1 MKEEEKI
8 TQAVIDTKYISIE
21 MSQLEPNEGQLDGL
35 PANPREIKKEKL
47 ELLKENIQK
56 YPEMLKLR
64 GLIVYPLEDGKYII
78 IGGNMR
84 YQAMS
89 ELGFSNA
96 PCIVI
101 PKETSV
107 EQLKA
112 YTILDNN
119 GFGKWDWESLANEWE
134 TSELEDWGLDL
145 PIQESEI
152 NMDEFFDGVGNED
165 EKSKGEKL
173 TVSIPDELAEKKDE
187 IKSLIE
193 AALSSEDF
201 SGIKVK

>member
-1 MKEEEKI
+1 MKEEEK
-8 TQAVIDTKYISIE
+8 TNQASIDTKYISIE
-21 MSQLEPNEGQLDGL
+21 MSMLEPNEGQLDGL

-47 ELLKENIQK
+47 DLLKENIQK

-64 GLIVYPLEDGKYII
+64 GLMVYPIEDGKFII

-134 TSELEDWGLDL
+134 TSELEDWGIDL

-152 NMDEFFDGVGNED
+152 NMDEFFDGAGDDD

-173 TVSIPDELAEKKDE
+173 TISIPDELAEKKDE
-187 IKSLIE
+187 IKSIIE
-193 AALSSEDF
+193 TALSSEDY

>member
-1 MKEEEKI
+1 MEQENKHASI
-8 TQAVIDTKYISIE
+8 GTKFISIP
-21 MSQLEPNEGQLDGL
+21 MPMLEPNEGQIEGL

-47 ELLKENIQK
+47 DLLKENIKK
-56 YPEMLKLR
+56 YPEMLNLR
-64 GLIVYPLEDGKYII
+64 GLLVYPLDSGKYAI

-84 YQAMS
+84 YRAMS
-89 ELGFSNA
+89 ELGFSDA

-101 PKETSV
+101 PKDASV

-152 NMDEFFDGVGNED
+152 NMDEFFDGAGED
-165 EKSKGEKL
+165 TDKSKGEKL
-173 TVSIPDELAEKKDE
+173 TITIPDELSEKKDE
-187 IKSLIE
+187 IKYIIE
-193 AALSSEDF
+193 TALSSEDY

>member
-1 MKEEEKI
+1 MKEEEK
-8 TQAVIDTKYISIE
+8 TNQASIDTKYISIE
-21 MSQLEPNEGQLDGL
+21 MSMLEPNEGQLDGL
-35 PANPREIKKEKL
+35 PANPREIKIEKL
-47 ELLKENIQK
+47 DLLKENIQK

-64 GLIVYPLEDGKYII
+64 GLMVYPLEDGKYII

-152 NMDEFFDGVGNED
+152 NMDEFFDGAGD
-165 EKSKGEKL
+165 DDDKSKGEKL
-173 TVSIPDELAEKKDE
+173 TISIPDELSEKKDE
-187 IKSLIE
+187 IKSIIE
-193 AALSSEDF
+193 TALSSEDYC
-201 SGIKVK
+201 GIKVK

>member
-1 MKEEEKI
+1 MKEEEK
-8 TQAVIDTKYISIE
+8 TNQASIDTKYISIE
-21 MSQLEPNEGQLDGL
+21 MSMLEPNEGQLDGL

-47 ELLKENIQK
+47 DLLKENVQK

-64 GLIVYPLEDGKYII
+64 GLMVYPLKDGKYII

-152 NMDEFFDGVGNED
+152 NMDEFFDGAGDDD

-173 TVSIPDELAEKKDE
+173 TISIPDELSEKKDE
-187 IKSLIE
+187 IKSIIE
-193 AALSSEDF
+193 TALSSEDYC
-201 SGIKVK
+201 GIKVK

>member
-21 MSQLEPNEGQLDGL
+21 MSQLEPNQGQLDGL

-47 ELLKENIQK
+47 DLLKENIQK

-64 GLIVYPLEDGKYII
+64 GLMVYPLEDGKYII

-152 NMDEFFDGVGNED
+152 NMDEFFDGEGDDD

-173 TVSIPDELAEKKDE
+173 TISIPDELAEKKDE
-187 IKSLIE
+187 IKSIIE
-193 AALSSEDF
+193 TALSSEDYC
-201 SGIKVK
+201 GIKVK

>member
-193 AALSSEDF
+193 TALSSEDF

>member
-1 MKEEEKI
+1 MEQEQNSN
-8 TQAVIDTKYISIE
+8 QASIDTKYISIE
-21 MSQLEPNEGQLDGL
+21 MSMLEPNEGQLDGL

-47 ELLKENIQK
+47 ELLMKNIQQ

-64 GLIVYPLEDGKYII
+64 GLMVYPLENGRYII

-84 YQAMS
+84 YQAMI

-101 PKETSV
+101 PKDTSIA
-107 EQLKA
+107 QLKA

-152 NMDEFFDGVGNED
+152 NMDEFFDGSGDGE
-165 EKSKGEKL
+165 EKTKGEKL
-173 TVSIPDELAEKKDE
+173 TISIPDELADQKDE
-187 IKSLIE
+187 IKTIIE
-193 AALSSEDF
+193 DALSSEDF

>member
-1 MKEEEKI
+1 MKEEEK
-8 TQAVIDTKYISIE
+8 TNQASIDTKYISIE
-21 MSQLEPNEGQLDGL
+21 MSMLEPNEGQLDGL

-47 ELLKENIQK
+47 DLLKENIQK

-64 GLIVYPLEDGKYII
+64 GMMVYPLEDGKYII

-134 TSELEDWGLDL
+134 TSELEDWGIDL

-152 NMDEFFDGVGNED
+152 NMDEFFDGAGDDD

-173 TVSIPDELAEKKDE
+173 TISIPDELAEKKDE
-187 IKSLIE
+187 IKSIIE
-193 AALSSEDF
+193 TALSSEDYC
-201 SGIKVK
+201 GIKVK

>member
-1 MKEEEKI
+1 MKEEEK
-8 TQAVIDTKYISIE
+8 TNQASIDTKYISIE
-21 MSQLEPNEGQLDGL
+21 MSMLEPNEGQLDGL

-47 ELLKENIQK
+47 DLLKENIQK

-64 GLIVYPLEDGKYII
+64 GLMVYPIEDGKYII

-152 NMDEFFDGVGNED
+152 NMDEFFDGAGDDD

-173 TVSIPDELAEKKDE
+173 TISIPDELSEKKDE
-187 IKSLIE
+187 IKSIIE
-193 AALSSEDF
+193 TALSSEDYC
-201 SGIKVK
+201 GIKVK

>member
-64 GLIVYPLEDGKYII
+64 GLMVYPLEDGKYII

-152 NMDEFFDGVGNED
+152 NMDEFFDGAGDDD

-173 TVSIPDELAEKKDE
+173 TISIPDELAEKKNE
-187 IKSLIE
+187 IKSIIE
-193 AALSSEDF
+193 TALSSEDYC
-201 SGIKVK
+201 GIKVK

>member
-1 MKEEEKI
+1 MKEEEK
-8 TQAVIDTKYISIE
+8 TNQASIDTKYISIE
-21 MSQLEPNEGQLDGL
+21 MSMLEPNEGQLDGL

-47 ELLKENIQK
+47 DLLKENIQK

-64 GLIVYPLEDGKYII
+64 GLMVYPIEDGKYII

-152 NMDEFFDGVGNED
+152 NMDEFFDGAGDDD

-173 TVSIPDELAEKKDE
+173 TISIPDELSEKKDE
-187 IKSLIE
+187 IKSSIE
-193 AALSSEDF
+193 TALSSEDYC
-201 SGIKVK
+201 GIKVK

>member
-64 GLIVYPLEDGKYII
+64 GLIVYPLEFRKYII

-101 PKETSV
+101 PKDTSV
-107 EQLKA
+107 EYLKA

-193 AALSSEDF
+193 TALSSEDF

>member
-64 GLIVYPLEDGKYII
+64 GLMVYPLEDGKYII

-152 NMDEFFDGVGNED
+152 NMD
-165 EKSKGEKL
+165 
-173 TVSIPDELAEKKDE
+173 
-187 IKSLIE
+187 
-193 AALSSEDF
+193 
-201 SGIKVK
+201 

>member
-47 ELLKENIQK
+47 DLLKENIQK

-64 GLIVYPLEDGKYII
+64 GLMVYPLEDGKYII

-152 NMDEFFDGVGNED
+152 NMDEFFDGEGDDD

-173 TVSIPDELAEKKDE
+173 TISIPDELAEKKDE
-187 IKSLIE
+187 IKSIIE
-193 AALSSEDF
+193 TALSSEDYC
-201 SGIKVK
+201 GIKVK

>member
-1 MKEEEKI
+1 MKEEEK
-8 TQAVIDTKYISIE
+8 TNQASIDTKYISIE
-21 MSQLEPNEGQLDGL
+21 MSMLEPNEGQLDGL

-47 ELLKENIQK
+47 DLLKENIQK

-64 GLIVYPLEDGKYII
+64 GLMVYPLEDGKYII

-84 YQAMS
+84 FQAMS

-152 NMDEFFDGVGNED
+152 NMDEFFDGAGDDD

-173 TVSIPDELAEKKDE
+173 TISIPDELSEKKDE
-187 IKSLIE
+187 IKSIIE
-193 AALSSEDF
+193 TALSSEDYC
-201 SGIKVK
+201 GIKVK

>member
-152 NMDEFFDGVGNED
+152 NMDDFFDGVGNED

>member
-1 MKEEEKI
+1 MKEEEK
-8 TQAVIDTKYISIE
+8 TNQASIDTKYISIE
-21 MSQLEPNEGQLDGL
+21 ISMLEPNEGQLDGL

-47 ELLKENIQK
+47 DLLKENIQK

-64 GLIVYPLEDGKYII
+64 GLMVYPLEDGKFII

-84 YQAMS
+84 YQAMN

-152 NMDEFFDGVGNED
+152 NMDEFFDGAGDDD

-173 TVSIPDELAEKKDE
+173 TISIPDELAEKKDE
-187 IKSLIE
+187 IKSIIE
-193 AALSSEDF
+193 TALSSEDY

>member
-64 GLIVYPLEDGKYII
+64 GLIVYPIEDGKYII

-101 PKETSV
+101 PKDTSV
-107 EQLKA
+107 EHLKA

>member
-1 MKEEEKI
+1 MKEEEK
-8 TQAVIDTKYISIE
+8 TNQASIDTKYISIE
-21 MSQLEPNEGQLDGL
+21 MSMLEPNEGQLDGL

-47 ELLKENIQK
+47 DLLKENIKK

-64 GLIVYPLEDGKYII
+64 GLMVYPLEDGKYII

-152 NMDEFFDGVGNED
+152 NMDEFFDGAGDDD

-173 TVSIPDELAEKKDE
+173 TISIPDELSEKKDE
-187 IKSLIE
+187 IKSIIE
-193 AALSSEDF
+193 TALSSEDYC
-201 SGIKVK
+201 GIKVK

>member
-1 MKEEEKI
+1 MNQENI
-8 TQAVIDTKYISIE
+8 NNQAIDTKYISIE
-21 MSQLEPNEGQLDGL
+21 MSLLEPNEGQLDGL

-47 ELLKENIQK
+47 DSLKKNIQQ

-64 GLIVYPLEDGKYII
+64 GLMVYQLDNGRYII

-84 YQAMS
+84 FQAMS

-101 PKETSV
+101 PKETSI

-134 TSELEDWGLDL
+134 QSELEDWGLDL
-145 PIQESEI
+145 PIQESDI
-152 NMDEFFDGVGNED
+152 NMDEFFEGNDEDGD
-165 EKSKGEKL
+165 KSKGEKL
-173 TVSIPDELAEKKDE
+173 TVSIPDELADQKDE
-187 IKSLIE
+187 IKTLIE
-193 AALSSEDF
+193 EALSSGDF
-201 SGIKVK
+201 CGIKVK

>member
-64 GLIVYPLEDGKYII
+64 GLMVYPLEDGKYII

-152 NMDEFFDGVGNED
+152 NMDEFFDGAGDDD

-173 TVSIPDELAEKKDE
+173 TISIPDELAEKKDE
-187 IKSLIE
+187 IKSIIE
-193 AALSSEDF
+193 TALSSEDYC
-201 SGIKVK
+201 GIKVK

>member
-1 MKEEEKI
+1 MKEEEK
-8 TQAVIDTKYISIE
+8 TNQASIDTKYISIE
-21 MSQLEPNEGQLDGL
+21 MSMLEPNEGQLDGL

-47 ELLKENIQK
+47 DLLKENIQK

-64 GLIVYPLEDGKYII
+64 GLMVYPLEDGKYII

-152 NMDEFFDGVGNED
+152 NMDEFFDGAGDDD

-173 TVSIPDELAEKKDE
+173 TISIPDELSEKKDE
-187 IKSLIE
+187 IKSIIE
-193 AALSSEDF
+193 TALSSEDYC
-201 SGIKVK
+201 GIKVK

>member
-64 GLIVYPLEDGKYII
+64 GLIVYPLEYRKYII

-101 PKETSV
+101 PKDTSV
-107 EQLKA
+107 EHLKA

-119 GFGKWDWESLANEWE
+119 GFGKWDWDMLANEWDAKNLQ
-134 TSELEDWGLDL
+134 SWGVDL
-145 PIQESEI
+145 PMWTDNDIEEPDGKLSTSLKDKDIAELRIKLDSETYASVVECLETF
-152 NMDEFFDGVGNED
+152 DEDLSVAIVKALGV
-165 EKSKGEKL
+165 
-173 TVSIPDELAEKKDE
+173 
-187 IKSLIE
+187 
-193 AALSSEDF
+193 
-201 SGIKVK
+201 

>member
-152 NMDEFFDGVGNED
+152 NMDEFFDGAGDDD

-173 TVSIPDELAEKKDE
+173 TISIPDELAEKKDE
-187 IKSLIE
+187 IKSIIE
-193 AALSSEDF
+193 TALSSEDYC
-201 SGIKVK
+201 GIKVK

>member
-84 YQAMS
+84 YQAMR

>member
-1 MKEEEKI
+1 MKEEEK
-8 TQAVIDTKYISIE
+8 TNQASIDTKYISIE
-21 MSQLEPNEGQLDGL
+21 MSMLEPNEGQLDGL

-47 ELLKENIQK
+47 DLLKENIQK
-56 YPEMLKLR
+56 YLEMLKLR
-64 GLIVYPLEDGKYII
+64 GLMVYPLEDGKYII

-152 NMDEFFDGVGNED
+152 NMDEFFDGAGDDD

-173 TVSIPDELAEKKDE
+173 TISIPDELSEKKDE
-187 IKSLIE
+187 IKSIIE
-193 AALSSEDF
+193 TALSSEDYC
-201 SGIKVK
+201 GIKVK

>member
-47 ELLKENIQK
+47 ELLKKNIQK

-84 YQAMS
+84 YQAMR

-152 NMDEFFDGVGNED
+152 NMDEFFDGAGDDD

-173 TVSIPDELAEKKDE
+173 TISIPDELAEKKDE

>member
-8 TQAVIDTKYISIE
+8 TQAVIDTKYISID

-101 PKETSV
+101 PKDTSV
-107 EQLKA
+107 EHLKA

-152 NMDEFFDGVGNED
+152 NTDEFFDSLDNEN

-173 TVSIPDELAEKKDE
+173 TITIPDEYADQKDE
-187 IKSLIE
+187 MKSIIE
-193 AALSSEDF
+193 SALSEY